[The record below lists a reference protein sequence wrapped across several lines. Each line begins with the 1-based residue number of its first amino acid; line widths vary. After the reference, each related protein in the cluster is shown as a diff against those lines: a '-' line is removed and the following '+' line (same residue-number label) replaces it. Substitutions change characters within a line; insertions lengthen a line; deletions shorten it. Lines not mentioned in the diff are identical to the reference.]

1 MNEQELNQLIEL
13 QVKNATQPLYDKIVE
28 LETVLSALARIA
40 TEHSESYP
48 DDYQKLSNFLNQK
61 G

>member
-1 MNEQELNQLIEL
+1 MDEQELNYLIEI
-13 QVKNATQPLYDKIVE
+13 QVKNATQPLYDKITE
-28 LETVLSALARIA
+28 LETVLSALSRIA

-48 DDYQKLSNFLNQK
+48 ADYQKLSDFLNRK